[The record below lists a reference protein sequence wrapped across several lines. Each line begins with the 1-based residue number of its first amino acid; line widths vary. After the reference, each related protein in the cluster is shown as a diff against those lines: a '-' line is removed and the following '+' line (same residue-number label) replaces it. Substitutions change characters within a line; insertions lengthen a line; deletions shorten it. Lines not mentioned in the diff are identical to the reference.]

1 MLIDGERAPSYSPT
15 FKNPEQYIEAKLK
28 ILTDPRAF
36 GIQPTYAER
45 EHLKTLKTQTA
56 IDNAIISII
65 WNRWG
70 D

>member
-1 MLIDGERAPSYSPT
+1 MYSDDERAPSYSPI

-36 GIQPTYAER
+36 GIQPTYEER
-45 EHLKTLKTQTA
+45 QHLKTLKTQTA

-65 WNRWG
+65 NHRW

>member
-1 MLIDGERAPSYSPT
+1 MILDNEHACSHSPI

-36 GIQPTYAER
+36 GITPTDEEM
-45 EHLKTLKTQTA
+45 EHLKTLKTQVA
-56 IDNAIISII
+56 IDNAILSII
-65 WNRWG
+65 NRRW